1 MKKPYSNSNLLNDH
15 HIHHHDDGYDDQH
28 GVHQQ
33 VGDAGR
39 KARSKIDQ
47 RGNDTH
53 PPPVTLLD
61 NF

>member
-1 MKKPYSNSNLLNDH
+1 LNDH